1 MALEGL
7 KAGIFGAIGRLKGK
21 RKLDEAEM
29 KELSKSIRRA
39 LLEADFNVRQ
49 SKEITA
55 RLEERM
61 IEEEPLPGINLQTHA
76 MNIIYTELV
85 RLLGPPRE
93 IRPHNQTIL
102 MVGLY
107 GQGKTTTTA
116 KLAEW
121 WRRRHGVKVAVIEA
135 DVQRPGA
142 YEQLKQLLADSS
154 VEVYG
159 EPDNKNAEEIVR
171 NGLAKVGNADVVI
184 VDTAGRDRLDDEL
197 QAELERIHKVA
208 NATERFLVI
217 DAQVGQ
223 AAGPVAAGFHDLV
236 GVSGVIVSKLDGT
249 ARGGGALSAVATT
262 GAPIVFIGEGEKVAD
277 LEKFESDRFISRLL
291 GMGDIRGLIDI
302 APESLDQEE
311 AMRLTERMMSGRFTL
326 NDMYKQ
332 MEMMSKIGTIDKIV
346 SHLPSSFFGGLG
358 TMDRKQKEE
367 MQGNLERFRVI
378 MDSMT
383 EDEKNEPNILKAE
396 RIRRIARG
404 SGVKEKNVRE
414 LLAQWN
420 RSRKMM
426 KGIKGNRKLRRQMKG
441 MMSDMDDMDMPM

>member
-249 ARGGGALSAVATT
+249 ARGGGRQ
-262 GAPIVFIGEGEKVAD
+262 PQ
-277 LEKFESDRFISRLL
+277 
-291 GMGDIRGLIDI
+291 
-302 APESLDQEE
+302 SL
-311 AMRLTERMMSGRFTL
+311 R
-326 NDMYKQ
+326 
-332 MEMMSKIGTIDKIV
+332 
-346 SHLPSSFFGGLG
+346 P
-358 TMDRKQKEE
+358 
-367 MQGNLERFRVI
+367 
-378 MDSMT
+378 
-383 EDEKNEPNILKAE
+383 
-396 RIRRIARG
+396 
-404 SGVKEKNVRE
+404 
-414 LLAQWN
+414 
-420 RSRKMM
+420 
-426 KGIKGNRKLRRQMKG
+426 
-441 MMSDMDDMDMPM
+441 